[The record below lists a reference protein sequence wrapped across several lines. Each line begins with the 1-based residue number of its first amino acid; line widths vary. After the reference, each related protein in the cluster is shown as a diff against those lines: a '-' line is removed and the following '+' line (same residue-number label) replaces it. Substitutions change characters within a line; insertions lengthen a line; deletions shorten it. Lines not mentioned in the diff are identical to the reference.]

1 MIHSYNW
8 PGNVRELEH
17 TIEHVY
23 ILSDGEEITAE
34 DFLSVIRSEGE
45 TSKVTCSGLMPLKE
59 AKWEVEK
66 QLVTKAY
73 EELGSTYKVAK
84 VLKVDQ
90 STVVKLLHK
99 HA

>member
-1 MIHSYNW
+1 M
-8 PGNVRELEH
+8 
-17 TIEHVY
+17 
-23 ILSDGEEITAE
+23 
-34 DFLSVIRSEGE
+34 
-45 TSKVTCSGLMPLKE
+45 TCSGLMPLKE